1 MHLTAPPLVPV
12 SGLVLLI
19 VDAVQRFQQESLQV
33 YIDQAG
39 KLADAVQRWFLIF
52 GVSLD
57 AGMILEVLK
66 QQVPPVEIVRGTL
79 TLAVDS
85 LGNALLI
92 LLVVLYLLA
101 EHSNNAP
108 GRCGGGTGDQS
119 GQRPSATGPAVFL
132 RSLRA
137 KVDSQIQR
145 YVVIKTAISALQGLL
160 VYLVMVWRPVS
171 AHSLLSDLFSHA
183 LFLPASQG
191 YFLNVRMSHLFAVA
205 HFLLNYIPTVMP
217 VCHPFW
223 HNALPQPEVV
233 FVRAGWPHHRDGA
246 SYARRC
252 SRSEPLSCSQS
263 RCICG

>member
-1 MHLTAPPLVPV
+1 VHLTAPPLAPV

-108 GRCGGGTGDQS
+108 GR
-119 GQRPSATGPAVFL
+119 
-132 RSLRA
+132 
-137 KVDSQIQR
+137 
-145 YVVIKTAISALQGLL
+145 
-160 VYLVMVWRPVS
+160 
-171 AHSLLSDLFSHA
+171 
-183 LFLPASQG
+183 
-191 YFLNVRMSHLFAVA
+191 
-205 HFLLNYIPTVMP
+205 
-217 VCHPFW
+217 
-223 HNALPQPEVV
+223 
-233 FVRAGWPHHRDGA
+233 
-246 SYARRC
+246 
-252 SRSEPLSCSQS
+252 
-263 RCICG
+263 